1 MYLNTPPN
9 GPLPVVRVPVVQ
21 NQLNANDLTR
31 AISPWLQQYL
41 NQQRAGGTGASP
53 QLTRQG
59 QRTIATVAAT
69 AVATT
74 ATTSGVVRT
83 RGPGGLVSLLDQNPR
98 RTGTSTV
105 NIVSNVNPFAVN
117 PQNQRRLGDLQNNPI
132 VVPTMAAIDATNN
145 QTRPGQRGRQRMD
158 NRQQNTNTAVQY
170 NMQRAQGQSG
180 RQQAN
185 RNDNRPQVSGNRSG
199 QNQPRQQVPG
209 QSHRQQNRSRDPGR
223 GRYTQ
228 HGNPPVWMD

>member
-9 GPLPVVRVPVVQ
+9 GPLPVPVVRVPVGQ
-21 NQLNANDLTR
+21 NQLNANDLTT
-31 AISPWLQQYL
+31 AISPWLRQYL

-59 QRTIATVAAT
+59 QRIIATVAAT

-74 ATTSGVVRT
+74 SGVART
-83 RGPGGLVSLLDQNPR
+83 RGPGGLVSLVDQNPG
-98 RTGTSTV
+98 RTGTSAINTV
-105 NIVSNVNPFAVN
+105 GNVNPFAVN
-117 PQNQRRLGDLQNNPI
+117 PQNQRRPGDSQNNPI
-132 VVPTMAAIDATNN
+132 VVPTMATIDATNN
-145 QTRPGQRGRQRMD
+145 QTHPGQRGRQRMD
-158 NRQQNTNTAVQY
+158 NRQQYTNTTVQY

-180 RQQAN
+180 RQRAN

-199 QNQPRQQVPG
+199 QNQARQQVLG
-209 QSHRQQNRSRDPGR
+209 QSHRQQNRSRDPDR